1 VHVIG
6 RAIIGELP
14 AAPLG
19 GGNDGVPAVFGIFIF
34 IFLVVFVLS
43 ITLAIY
49 KFSQTRQ
56 MAMKKGASEGEATV
70 LALSGPV
77 GTAAAFVAPNPAGH
91 PGQGPA
97 STETRIREVRALQ
110 SKGLIT
116 PEQAEA
122 RVDEILKGI

>member
-1 VHVIG
+1 VTGLSILGDVS
-6 RAIIGELP
+6 P
-14 AAPLG
+14 APLG
-19 GGNDGVPAVFGIFIF
+19 GGHDGVPAVFGIFVF
-34 IFLVVFVLS
+34 LFLVVFVLA

-49 KFSQTRQ
+49 RFSQTRQ
-56 MAMKKGASEGEATV
+56 MARKKGATEGEALV
-70 LALSGPV
+70 LAMSGPV
-77 GTAAAFVAPNPAGH
+77 GTAAAFVAPTPGGQ

-97 STETRIREVRALQ
+97 SAETRIREVRALQ